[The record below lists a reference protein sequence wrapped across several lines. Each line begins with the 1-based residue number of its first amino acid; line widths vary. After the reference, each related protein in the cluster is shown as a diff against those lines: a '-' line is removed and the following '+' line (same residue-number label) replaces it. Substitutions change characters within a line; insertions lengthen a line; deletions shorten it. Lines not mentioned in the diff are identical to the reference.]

1 MGVSSAINKTSGFSL
16 LTSEIMLS
24 ANPYALTHSFVGA
37 DTHIGLLESCKFAE
51 EYRKNGAF
59 CRADVGIGP
68 YKARTRV
75 LCYRS
80 SPTRLHVV
88 QPVIVTSKNCPIRLS
103 SPAKRTSLPP
113 SVRAVSM
120 SLSRPSQS
128 TRTVLPT

>member
-1 MGVSSAINKTSGFSL
+1 MPVTAVRDEG
-16 LTSEIMLS
+16 
-24 ANPYALTHSFVGA
+24 ALRMWVCRLPA
-37 DTHIGLLESCKFAE
+37 HIGPLGSCKFAE

-75 LCYRS
+75 LRYRS

>member
-37 DTHIGLLESCKFAE
+37 DAHIGPLGSCKFAE

>member
-1 MGVSSAINKTSGFSL
+1 MQLVETRLCPMGNRKFV
-16 LTSEIMLS
+16 
-24 ANPYALTHSFVGA
+24 PHPVGA
-37 DTHIGLLESCKFAE
+37 DAHIFLLESCEFAE
-51 EYRKNGAF
+51 DSRKNGAF

-88 QPVIVTSKNCPIRLS
+88 QPVIVTSKNWPIRLS